1 MKNIKLLIASF
12 CLAITA
18 NIVAQNSWVVKLP
31 EYGFPKK
38 MIKTA
43 DNQFIYLALDLAD
56 NDNYIIYKFNMQGEL
71 LKQITL
77 NLAYNYTINMFE
89 ATNGNIVIN
98 AAITDSTSA
107 IFRFQD
113 IDLEPEIIEVSAKF
127 ESFFEGNSEYVY
139 IGEKSEGDTIL
150 GIKNINE
157 VDVILNDISVI
168 DNPGRK
174 LLKIN
179 DGFILRDNIKNSE
192 YSNYYYIV
200 APYELKISKDN
211 LQR

>member
-1 MKNIKLLIASF
+1 MSSASTATALCEAVKEGKIKNIDEVIL
-12 CLAITA
+12 
-18 NIVAQNSWVVKLP
+18 
-31 EYGFPKK
+31 EYK
-38 MIKTA
+38 I
-43 DNQFIYLALDLAD
+43 
-56 NDNYIIYKFNMQGEL
+56 
-71 LKQITL
+71 
-77 NLAYNYTINMFE
+77 
-89 ATNGNIVIN
+89 
-98 AAITDSTSA
+98 
-107 IFRFQD
+107 
-113 IDLEPEIIEVSAKF
+113 LEPEIIEVSAKF